1 MTNACGL
8 HSSGAI
14 MRSAPNLPAAIIA
27 AVLAATSPAW
37 ADEEPTSPMPPAAG
51 AQERPLETVVVTAT
65 RIAQPIEAATT
76 SIDVITAD
84 DIESRRADNAIE
96 VLRDVPG
103 VNLVQQGSPGTSAS
117 LFIRGAN
124 AEQTLTLLDGVTV
137 NSTTLGQFNYG
148 TLVTDN
154 IDRIEV
160 LRGYGGTL
168 YGSAAV
174 GGVVNV
180 LTQPGS
186 GPPSI
191 SLRGEGG
198 NGGTQRYVMNLGG
211 KKGIVGVSGS
221 VGYGSSG
228 GFQPVNDDYTN
239 LTSTLR
245 VDADLVERGTLRG
258 FFRYIDAV
266 TGLYNNLYYLSQPD
280 PNARFSDELYLFKG
294 EWEHQPL
301 DAFSYRLSGYVTH
314 ETQVYTD
321 PDPPFPGSSIRST
334 TPTQINDG
342 QAQANYYFR
351 NIGITTAGFEFQEQL
366 ARPKYLNSA
375 ANGGTES
382 QSFDASRSM
391 YSGYLLQQ
399 ILLLDERLIGTGGFR
414 VDAYEG
420 FGEEV
425 SPSFT
430 AGYRHDWDD
439 TERWSTHIKGSY
451 AEGFRAPTF
460 NELYFP
466 NYGNPN
472 LDAETSSEWDGGAE
486 QNIWGPAVTVS
497 GTYFFRR
504 ANRLIQGVFDPA
516 TFLFQAQNV
525 GRADVQGVETGV
537 ILAPFTVLA
546 QAPPLT
552 NFTLKGWYTYLDW
565 DVVGGNGTLLRRP
578 HNTMSAVARWQFT
591 DAFRS
596 DDRIDM
602 TAAVNFVG
610 NRADA
615 DPTTFT
621 IATNPNYTVVDG
633 ALTYST
639 AVPEVSWL
647 EQIAVYCR
655 INNMFDRN
663 YQQALGFQ
671 APPINWVLGTQVTF

>member
-1 MTNACGL
+1 MPCVSRNRQP
-8 HSSGAI
+8 
-14 MRSAPNLPAAIIA
+14 RSALRHTRSFLVAVVAALLAASPPAPAAEDSTEA
-27 AVLAATSPAW
+27 PA
-37 ADEEPTSPMPPAAG
+37 DTN
-51 AQERPLETVVVTAT
+51 ERPLGTVVVTAT
-65 RIAQPIEAATT
+65 RTEQPLDAATT
-76 SIDVITAD
+76 SINVITAD
-84 DIESRRADNAIE
+84 EIESRQADEAIDL
-96 VLRDVPG
+96 LRDVPG
-103 VNLVQQGSPGTSAS
+103 VNIVQQGSPGTSAS

-124 AEQTLTLLDGVTV
+124 AEQTLTLIDGVEM

-180 LTQPGS
+180 LTEPGT
-186 GPPSI
+186 GTPSI

-198 NGGTQRYVMNLGG
+198 NGDTQRYVMKLGG

-245 VDADLVERGTLRG
+245 VDADLLKRGTLRG
-258 FFRYIDAV
+258 FFRYVDAV

-280 PNARFSDELYLFKG
+280 PNARFSEEFYLFKG
-294 EWEHQPL
+294 EWEHQPY
-301 DAFSYRLSGYVTH
+301 DALSYRVSAYVVH
-314 ETQVYTD
+314 DTQVFTD
-321 PDPPFPGSSIRST
+321 PDPPFPGSAIRAT

-342 QAQANYYFR
+342 QAQVNYYFQDL
-351 NIGITTAGFEFQEQL
+351 GITTAGFEFQEQL

-375 ANGGTES
+375 ADGGTER
-382 QSFDASRSM
+382 QSYDASRSIF
-391 YSGYLLQQ
+391 SGYLLQQ

-414 VDAYEG
+414 VDSDEG
-420 FGEEV
+420 FGREV
-425 SPSFT
+425 SPSFST
-430 AGYRHDWDD
+430 GYRHDWDD
-439 TERWSTHIKGSY
+439 TQRWSTHVKGSY

-466 NYGNPN
+466 NYGNPD
-472 LDAETSSEWDGGAE
+472 LDAETSSEWNGGAE
-486 QNIWGPAVTVS
+486 QNIWGSALTVS
-497 GTYFFRR
+497 ATYFFRR
-504 ANRLIQGVFDPA
+504 TNQLIQGVFDPS
-516 TFLFQAQNV
+516 TFLFQAENV

-537 ILAPFTVLA
+537 LLAPFAVLPK
-546 QAPPLT
+546 APPLT
-552 NFTLKGWYTYLDW
+552 DFTLNGWYTYLDW

-578 HNTMSAVARWQFT
+578 HNTMSAVARWQFA

-596 DDRIDM
+596 NDSIDM
-602 TAAVNFVG
+602 TAAVNYVG
-610 NRADA
+610 NRPDA
-615 DPTTFT
+615 DPATFT
-621 IATNPNYTVVDG
+621 ITTNPNYTVVDG

-639 AVPEVSWL
+639 AVPEIPWL
-647 EQIAVYCR
+647 QRAAVYCR

-671 APPINWVLGTQVTF
+671 SPPINWVMGTQLSF